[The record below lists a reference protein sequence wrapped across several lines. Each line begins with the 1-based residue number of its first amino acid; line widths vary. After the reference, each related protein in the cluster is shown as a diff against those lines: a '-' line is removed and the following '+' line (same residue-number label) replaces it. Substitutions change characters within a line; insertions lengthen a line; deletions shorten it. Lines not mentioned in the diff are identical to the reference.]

1 MQDFKR
7 ITITHNFDEFNE
19 ASHTYSVNNPS
30 TKSYAQHNLLQCNKL
45 IIFTM
50 NFHFCPLNPPHWTSK
65 GSDLSV
71 WFDVTCI
78 AYASMFTCRV
88 MRNVTISSTTG
99 TLWTVKRCT
108 VPNKYFIS
116 TVPSLLGDTSG
127 CSSSDGDSASQR
139 SPPTRSSHSD
149 KP

>member
-1 MQDFKR
+1 
-7 ITITHNFDEFNE
+7 
-19 ASHTYSVNNPS
+19 
-30 TKSYAQHNLLQCNKL
+30 
-45 IIFTM
+45 M

-65 GSDLSV
+65 GSELTV

-88 MRNVTISSTTG
+88 VRNVTISSTTG

-116 TVPSLLGDTSG
+116 TVPSSLGDVSG
-127 CSSSDGDSASQR
+127 CVVAPLKATLPVSVFL
-139 SPPTRSSHSD
+139 PPHHHRSSHSD
-149 KP
+149 KPQFCVRLRGFPVDSLAHVDPP